1 MRVCNASFSSFM
13 ASGLVRCQRIG
24 CDCFYDPSSCS
35 SSSTKGSNGATTTG
49 KKKCVYHSKPPTFRD
64 GEKLWPCCN
73 KRSKDFNAFLSIEGC
88 CEMDEHTQEKPPQP
102 QQSGVVFR
110 STEGPPQREEAK
122 HFDGGFTKDAS
133 KCPRCSNGFKCED
146 HPEESRKNEE
156 KERMRREERKR
167 IKKKEEEERMNAD
180 PNAEQTCTRAGCGM
194 KFRESENTDT
204 ACRYHS
210 GKPIFHERSKGWSC
224 CASGK
229 KAVYDFDEFLKIK
242 TCKIGRHSSIA
253 VEEEE

>member
-1 MRVCNASFSSFM
+1 MS
-13 ASGLVRCQRIG
+13 SGLVRCQRIG
-24 CDCFYDPSSCS
+24 CDCFYDPSSS
-35 SSSTKGSNGATTTG
+35 SSSS
-49 KKKCVYHSKPPTFRD
+49 KKCVYHSKPPTFRD
-64 GEKLWPCCN
+64 GEKCWPCCN
-73 KRSKDFNAFLSIEGC
+73 KRSKDFNTFLSIEGC
-88 CEMDEHTQEKPPQP
+88 CEADEHTQEKPPQP
-102 QQSGVVFR
+102 QKQRGGVVFR
-110 STEGPPQREEAK
+110 SSDKGGFPQREAAAAAAAAAAK
-122 HFDGGFTKDAS
+122 HPFDDEDDAS
-133 KCPRCSNGFKCED
+133 KKCPRCSNGFKCED

-167 IKKKEEEERMNAD
+167 IQKKEEEERMNAD

-253 VEEEE
+253 VEEE